1 MLHLPSRDHIRAFI
15 PHSRH
20 KMNPRV
26 ILASFHL
33 IATIGFIPVCL
44 CAQGKYAFKLLN
56 DLFVNYTSALRP
68 VEDTDNII
76 NVTLQITLSQIID
89 MDERNQI
96 LTTYLWIR
104 QVWFDA
110 YLTWNKTDYDGL
122 DTIRIPS
129 SYVWRP
135 DIVLYNNA
143 DDQFSSSMETNV
155 VIRHDGQIMWDQ
167 PAISKSSC
175 KVDVSFFPFD
185 AQQCRLTFGS
195 WTHNGNQMD
204 LHNALDSA
212 DLADFVENVE
222 WEVLGM
228 PAKKNV
234 ILYGCCSDPYP
245 DITYTLHLKRR
256 ASFYIFNLL
265 IPCMMISFLAP
276 LGFYLPADSGEKVS
290 LGVTV
295 LLALTVFQL
304 LVAESMPP
312 SENVPLIGKYYI
324 ATMTMVTASTAL
336 TIFIMNIHHCGPEA
350 QPVPTWARRF
360 ILHYLA
366 RICFVYDMGEGCLSV
381 HTDKTAQKGNN
392 CTIIGQA
399 GGEDFTLRVRG
410 ISASDGCSQK
420 IKDKLNEDVS
430 PTLSL
435 QQGKECHTGWT
446 DGTCVGID
454 HGEVAGATGERVLE
468 SGASGKES
476 AKKREI
482 LVEGQCL
489 CHQQS
494 LLRNIEYIANFYQ
507 EQKATQ
513 RRNGE
518 WRKVAKVMDRFF
530 MWIFFIMVFLMS
542 LLIIGKAV

>member
-1 MLHLPSRDHIRAFI
+1 M
-15 PHSRH
+15 
-20 KMNPRV
+20 
-26 ILASFHL
+26 
-33 IATIGFIPVCL
+33 
-44 CAQGKYAFKLLN
+44 KLLCGSVEFLLVLFCLPGCLAAHGRYAQKLMK
-56 DLFVNYTSALRP
+56 DLFSNYTNALRP
-68 VEDTDNII
+68 VEDTDHII

-104 QVWFDA
+104 QVWMDA
-110 YLTWNKTDYDGL
+110 YLTWKTEDYDGL

-135 DIVLYNNA
+135 DIVLYNSA
-143 DDQFSSSMETNV
+143 DDEFSSSMETNV
-155 VIRHDGQIMWDQ
+155 VLRNDGQVMWDQ
-167 PAISKSSC
+167 PAITKSSC
-175 KVDVSFFPFD
+175 SVDVAFFPFD
-185 AQQCRLTFGS
+185 LQQCHLTFGS

-204 LHNALDSA
+204 LFNALDSA
-212 DLADFVENVE
+212 DLADFVPNVE

-245 DITYTLHLKRR
+245 DITFSLHLKRR

-312 SENVPLIGKYYI
+312 SESVPLIGKYYI

-350 QPVPTWARRF
+350 RPVPRWAERF
-360 ILHYLA
+360 ILNYLA
-366 RICFVYDMGEGCLSV
+366 RICFVYEVGENCLGRTRSRKQPLEPDAPPAAGHNDTKGTNWDV
-381 HTDKTAQKGNN
+381 KGQVWAGRVEEEAEEEDTGGPLKPGRDPTAQTEG
-392 CTIIGQA
+392 TEDLFVTVDHSEEEGAA
-399 GGEDFTLRVRG
+399 GGRE
-410 ISASDGCSQK
+410 
-420 IKDKLNEDVS
+420 
-430 PTLSL
+430 
-435 QQGKECHTGWT
+435 
-446 DGTCVGID
+446 
-454 HGEVAGATGERVLE
+454 GEREEATGGGGGERIE
-468 SGASGKES
+468 ERKGGGGERGGGARGRR
-476 AKKREI
+476 REI
-482 LVEGQCL
+482 LVKTL
-489 CHQQS
+489 CVCQHQG
-494 LLRNIEYIANFYQ
+494 LRRNVEYIANSYQ
-507 EQKATQ
+507 DQ
-513 RRNGE
+513 RAAQLRIGE

-530 MWIFFIMVFLMS
+530 MWLFFIMVFFMS
-542 LLIIGKAV
+542 ILILGKAI